1 MYNKKLL
8 SGLTDEQIA
17 KVKSTKS
24 HEELY
29 NLAKKEGVELSNE
42 QLEVIRGGGI
52 CSAGYEVTCPDCD
65 SLDVEDLGN
74 GKYKCRLCKKEFKD

>member
-1 MYNKKLL
+1 MNKRKLL
-8 SGLTDEQIA
+8 EGLTDEQVA
-17 KVKSTKS
+17 KVKATKS

-29 NLAKKEGVELSNE
+29 ALAKAEGIELTNE

-52 CSAGYEVTCPDCD
+52 CSAGYEVTCPECD
-65 SLDVEDLGN
+65 SLDVEDLGG